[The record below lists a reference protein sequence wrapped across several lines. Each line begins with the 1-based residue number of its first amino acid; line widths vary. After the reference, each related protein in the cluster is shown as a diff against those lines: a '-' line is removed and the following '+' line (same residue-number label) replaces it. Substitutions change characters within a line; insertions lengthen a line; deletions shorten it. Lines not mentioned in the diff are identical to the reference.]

1 MQTEIRKLLNG
12 WPSSGS
18 CTLSQGAIR
27 FPKLSKSGGY
37 GVQHHRTRHNL
48 LVISVVLMGILAGI
62 AFAKKE
68 PKTYPE
74 EGKVIGLGTNGH
86 TADNHGM
93 FSMNKTVT
101 KYSHTY
107 KIQTEKEVLELDC
120 GKIPFY
126 SNSKTG
132 DECGGDKPIKIGDV
146 LHFRIENGWAYIP
159 VTEAADQGKQSE
171 QKLRVLSES
180 PAETA
185 KESPAAPLAQAAE
198 SNVTKLSI
206 ASTPEGADIEVDGG
220 FVGNTPSTIDL
231 TSGDHTVTV
240 SKNGFKAWERK
251 IKASGGNVNLNAD
264 LEAVGK

>member
-1 MQTEIRKLLNG
+1 MQQVRPGNKSRN
-12 WPSSGS
+12 
-18 CTLSQGAIR
+18 TLA
-27 FPKLSKSGGY
+27 LSA
-37 GVQHHRTRHNL
+37 
-48 LVISVVLMGILAGI
+48 LVIFALAGI

-74 EGKVIGLGTNGH
+74 EGKVVGLGTNGH

-93 FSMNKTVT
+93 FSTNKTVT

-146 LHFRIENGWAYIP
+146 IHFRIENGWAYIP
-159 VTEAADQGKQSE
+159 VTEATDGGKQSE
-171 QKLRVLSES
+171 QKLRILSENAAD
-180 PAETA
+180 PAT
-185 KESPAAPLAQAAE
+185 ESPAAPVAQATE

-206 ASTPEGADIEVDGG
+206 ASTPAGADITVDGS
-220 FVGNTPSTIDL
+220 FVGNTPSTIEVQA
-231 TSGDHTVTV
+231 GDHTVAV
-240 SKNGFKAWERK
+240 SKNGFKDWERK
-251 IKASGGNVNLNAD
+251 LKTSGGNINLNAE
-264 LEAVGK
+264 LEAK